1 MLTLGLESSS
11 QAILDGVRKGLKVED
26 GVRAAQAI
34 RRAEALRRQAFVE
47 FYFRPEVVWANL
59 RRMKLREVIKRL
71 DFRNWMK
78 G

>member
-1 MLTLGLESSS
+1 MAAEADWTVDFPRAL
-11 QAILDGVRKGLKVED
+11 LDLPGFPAE
-26 GVRAAQAI
+26 
-34 RRAEALRRQAFVE
+34 RAEALRRRAFVE

-59 RRMKLREVIKRL
+59 RRMKLREAFKRL